1 MADGDIQQSE
11 FDSPHGLVEFNGCIY
26 IADTNNHAI
35 RVVRKQKRV
44 RRKWLRLFLFSSI
57 QTHVVCLH

>member
-1 MADGDIQQSE
+1 LCFFLQEVVGNGHPGMADGDLQQSE

-35 RVVRKQKRV
+35 RVVRKYDK
-44 RRKWLRLFLFSSI
+44 
-57 QTHVVCLH
+57 